1 MKKKILDISAIVAFI
16 ASILCVVYSRMDNSN
31 SETKAEQKVDTTQ
44 VIAMRVS
51 QCSSL
56 YTSEYQLRK
65 ILIYDD
71 PASLKGS
78 LFHHNINVSLPLG
91 ERRIAIPVTATAK
104 AYIDLSNIGPLNI
117 HRNGRQ
123 IEVVLPDP
131 EVTLTST
138 RIDHKGVRKK
148 VALLRSNFTDEEITK
163 IQQQGRNDII
173 KSLSSTNI
181 LEDAR
186 TSAARQIIPIIE
198 QMGFERGNI
207 TITFRKDLT
216 RSDIPSLVRQ
226 VD

>member
-1 MKKKILDISAIVAFI
+1 MKKKILDISAFIAFI
-16 ASILCVVYSRMDNSN
+16 ISILCVVYSRMSNSN
-31 SETKAEQKVDTTQ
+31 SGTKEEEKVDTTQ
-44 VIAMRVS
+44 VIAMRIS
-51 QCSSL
+51 ECSRL

-104 AYIDLSNIGPLNI
+104 AYIDLGNIDKASI
-117 HRNGRQ
+117 HRNGKR

-131 EVTLTST
+131 MVTLTST

-148 VALLRSNFTDEEITK
+148 VALLRSNFTDEEITR

-173 KSLSSTNI
+173 KSLSGTNI

-186 TSAARQIIPIIE
+186 TSAARQLVPIIE
-198 QMGFERGNI
+198 QMGYEEGNI

-216 RSDIPSLVRQ
+216 SHDIPSLIKQ